1 MEKLKP
7 GDKAPSF
14 ELKDQNEKIVKL
26 SDFEGRKLLLY
37 FYPRA
42 ETPGCITQACS
53 VRDSMQEFADVGLSA
68 VGISP
73 DSPQAQRRFA
83 ERYCLGFPLLSDEDH
98 AGADAYGTWGRRIM
112 YGERTMAIIRSA
124 FVIDEEGKII
134 ETLYEVK
141 PEETVPRVLGAII
154 AASK

>member
-14 ELKDQNEKIVKL
+14 ELKDQNEKIIKL

-42 ETPGCITQACS
+42 ETPGCTTQACS
-53 VRDSMQEFADVGLSA
+53 IKDSMQEFADIGLSA

-73 DSPQAQRRFA
+73 DSPKAQRRFD

-98 AGADAYGTWGRRIM
+98 AVADAYGAWGRRTM

>member
-7 GDKAPSF
+7 GDRAPSF
-14 ELKDQNEKIVKL
+14 ELEDQDERIVKL
-26 SDFEGRKLLLY
+26 SDFQGRKLLLY

-42 ETPGCITQACS
+42 ETPGCTTQACS
-53 VRDSMQEFADVGLSA
+53 IKESMHEFSDIGLSA

-73 DSPQAQRRFA
+73 DTPRAQKKFDTK
-83 ERYCLGFPLLSDEDH
+83 YCLGFPLLSDPDH
-98 AGADAYGTWGRRIM
+98 AVAEEYGAWGQRTMYGTS
-112 YGERTMAIIRSA
+112 TMTIIRSA
-124 FVIDEEGKII
+124 FVINEEGRII
-134 ETLYEVK
+134 ETFYDVK

>member
-7 GDKAPSF
+7 GDRAPSF
-14 ELKDQNEKIVKL
+14 ELKDQDERIVKL

-42 ETPGCITQACS
+42 ETPGCTTQACS
-53 VRDSMQEFADVGLSA
+53 IKDSLQEFADISLSS

-73 DSPQAQRRFA
+73 DTPQAQKKFDTKH
-83 ERYCLGFPLLSDEDH
+83 CLGFPLLSDPDH
-98 AGADAYGTWGRRIM
+98 AVAEEYGAWGQRTM
-112 YGERTMAIIRSA
+112 YGSSTMTIIRSA
-124 FVIDEEGKII
+124 FVIDEHGKII
-134 ETLYEVK
+134 ETFYDVK